1 MPFSLYLA
9 QKTLNWFRNDQ
20 LDSPPA
26 TVYISLH
33 SADPGVNG
41 INNDVT
47 TAVAG
52 TRGALPSGNLS
63 APAASALPGGGFQIS
78 NTAPVLI
85 TSSALSAATLTY
97 FGVWNSASGGNF
109 LAYGVLTTPVGA
121 QPGDVLQF
129 TTGQLLIRGL

>member
-1 MPFSLYLA
+1 MPFSFYLA
-9 QKTLNWFRNDQ
+9 QGTLNWFRNSQ
-20 LDSPPA
+20 LDAPPS

-52 TRGALPSGNLS
+52 IRGALPSGNLS
-63 APAASALPGGGFQIS
+63 VPAASALPGGGFQIS

-109 LAYGVLTTPVGA
+109 LAYGILTTPVNA